1 MDFVTRRK
9 VCELVAG
16 IIATDQELHP
26 SELTFMLKTFETF
39 GIGSSDDDEAMTPL
53 VSRAEAAKT
62 MAELPDD
69 IRKQTLDLLIESA
82 AIDGKVVPAEREF
95 LRSVAKAA
103 GLPDESI
110 DESLAARLLSMETS

>member
-39 GIGSSDDDEAMTPL
+39 GVGSSDDDDAY
-53 VSRAEAAKT
+53 
-62 MAELPDD
+62 
-69 IRKQTLDLLIESA
+69 
-82 AIDGKVVPAEREF
+82 IDG
-95 LRSVAKAA
+95 L
-103 GLPDESI
+103 
-110 DESLAARLLSMETS
+110 LAV